1 MIVVNAVIHS
11 TEEDIGA
18 LKAAIATMETHSREE
33 EGCED
38 YTFSVELNN
47 PTVVRITER
56 WLSLEALQAHFS
68 VPHMAQFQQAMG
80 ARPPSAMEVKFYEV
94 TEIDP
99 GLT

>member
-1 MIVVNAVIHS
+1 MIVVNAVIRS

-33 EGCED
+33 EGCDD
-38 YTFSVELNN
+38 YTFSVELND

-56 WLSLEALQAHFS
+56 WQSLEALQAHFS

-80 ARPPSAMEVKFYEV
+80 ERPPSGMDVKFYEV